1 MAKRKVVDI
10 FLPKEKETAVIFQ
23 NLHKKKELA
32 QETIKEVRPARK
44 EESGGNKKWLPVF
57 LLLILF
63 SAGGF
68 YYFNLAKATITIW
81 PKTQDVNVATKLTVD
96 KGVGSL
102 NFIEKIIPGEIFEKE
117 KVVTETISSTGEI
130 GKEDKAEGIIKVYN
144 EYSDST
150 QILIVN
156 TRFVSTNG
164 KVFRSAARVVVPGF
178 TYDDKNKMVPGSID
192 IKVIA
197 DQAGPDYNI
206 APSTFSIPG
215 FAGSEKYT
223 KFYGK
228 SLQPMTG
235 GSSEKVSQVTK
246 EDLDNAKIALSKRAK
261 QECESLSIEELKM
274 KETDEDPAKRYLF
287 SEDAIQTDVIETF
300 SLATPGMEADTFSY
314 TAKAK
319 SQTIIFKESYM
330 TSFTE
335 EFVLSQFPQGNNIS
349 KKSTTVKIMPE
360 NVNLNLGKLILS
372 LDISTKVYTDFD
384 LSRAKEELKG
394 KSAME
399 SKVLLE
405 NAPEV
410 SRVEVKLWPFWVRKI
425 PDDLEKIKI
434 DLSVD

>member
-10 FLPKEKETAVIFQ
+10 FLPKEKETTVIFQ
-23 NLHKKKELA
+23 NLHEKKELA
-32 QETIKEVRPARK
+32 PEPVKEIRPARK
-44 EESGGNKKWLPVF
+44 EEGGGNKKWLPVF

-68 YYFNLAKATITIW
+68 CYFNLAKATITIW
-81 PKTQDVNVATKLTVD
+81 PKTQDVNVTTKLTVD
-96 KGVGSL
+96 KSVGSP
-102 NFIEKIIPGEIFEKE
+102 NFIEKIIPGEIFEEE
-117 KVVTETISSTGEI
+117 KVITETIPSTGKV
-130 GKEDKAEGIIKVYN
+130 GREDKAEGIIKVYN

-150 QILIVN
+150 QVLIAN

-164 KVFRSAARVVVPGF
+164 KVFRSAARAVVPGF
-178 TYDDKNKMVPGSID
+178 TYDDKNKIVAGSID
-192 IKVIA
+192 VKVIA

-206 APSTFSIPG
+206 APSTFSVPG

-246 EDLDNAKIALSKRAK
+246 EDLDNAKIALSKKAK
-261 QECESLSIEELKM
+261 QECEASFLEKLKGE
-274 KETDEDPAKRYLF
+274 KTVAGYLF
-287 SEDAIQTDVIETF
+287 SEDAIQTDVTETF
-300 SLATPGMEADTFSY
+300 TLATPGMEADTFSY
-314 TAKAK
+314 QAKAK
-319 SQTIIFKESYM
+319 SQTIIFKKSDM
-330 TSFTE
+330 GSFTK
-335 EFVLSQFPQGNNIS
+335 EFVLSQSPQGNNIS
-349 KKSTTVKIMPE
+349 EKSTTVKIMPE
-360 NVNLNLGKLILS
+360 NVNFNLGKIILS
-372 LDISTKVYTDFD
+372 LDISTKVYTDLD
-384 LSRAKEELKG
+384 LSKLKEGLKG
-394 KSAME
+394 KTAME